1 MRLMSLEKSWQRLK
15 QWLTSVLERE
25 NLLSPNF
32 TQDSTVKF
40 GMIYIQMKEISRQYK
55 ERGLRTEKRTV
66 RCFSMVSGIK
76 SLKQTGLRHRNQ
88 WLSNWWLLAVL
99 ETKYLREIS
108 LLELVCLIGLLR
120 TDFITSSSNM
130 EIVSKTSKPW
140 SKNRREEQSKQKVSI
155 NYLCFRTHKY
165 KMMKRLKTIMIAG

>member
-15 QWLTSVLERE
+15 QWQTSVLVRE
-25 NLLSPNF
+25 NSLSPNF
-32 TQDSTVKF
+32 TQDSTGKF
-40 GMIYIQMKEISRQYK
+40 EMIYIQMKEISRQYK
-55 ERGLRTEKRTV
+55 ERGQPTEKRTA

-99 ETKYLREIS
+99 ETKYPKEIS
-108 LLELVCLIGLLR
+108 LLEPACLIGLLR

-130 EIVSKTSKPW
+130 EIESKTNKQLSK
-140 SKNRREEQSKQKVSI
+140 SKREEQNKQKVSI
-155 NYLCFRTHKY
+155 KYLCFRTLNY

>member
-1 MRLMSLEKSWQRLK
+1 MTEQLPNRLNSKVSQMSKKSRLKSTDTIMKCISLNYLKSVSKKLKRKKLTFFLLNRNLLHILLMRLMSLEKSWQRLK

-76 SLKQTGLRHRNQ
+76 SLKQTGLRHHNQ
-88 WLSNWWLLAVL
+88 WLSN
-99 ETKYLREIS
+99 
-108 LLELVCLIGLLR
+108 
-120 TDFITSSSNM
+120 
-130 EIVSKTSKPW
+130 
-140 SKNRREEQSKQKVSI
+140 
-155 NYLCFRTHKY
+155 
-165 KMMKRLKTIMIAG
+165 